1 MDRSGGKSK
10 WLGRYIA
17 REREVDRMRWKS
29 GVAQKKLERKK
40 KNVFIIVILHY
51 CWYHNKY
58 ASGISTTRKKSRT
71 TKEKLLSNQE
81 RKIERIKQLWNR
93 VKQMSRNFSTDSA
106 HRSSCICVFVW
117 GACWFSC
124 FGAVF
129 HPSEDYK
136 SRRKRPNEKLFVPFF
151 FELIKLH
158 YFFFCVCVRHTKMFH
173 FTFNNTLAVGLNTS
187 ANQNTHYD

>member
-40 KNVFIIVILHY
+40 KNVFIIVIQHY

-93 VKQMSRNFSTDSA
+93 VKQMSRNFSTETAGRAAVVYVCLFEELVGFRVLEQSFIRRKTTNPGEKD
-106 HRSSCICVFVW
+106 RMKN
-117 GACWFSC
+117 FSC
-124 FGAVF
+124 
-129 HPSEDYK
+129 HS
-136 SRRKRPNEKLFVPFF
+136 SSN
-151 FELIKLH
+151 
-158 YFFFCVCVRHTKMFH
+158 
-173 FTFNNTLAVGLNTS
+173 
-187 ANQNTHYD
+187 